1 MKYSKS
7 DNVGLNRIIKCG
19 RGGHVG
25 SRGDERDVVI
35 GHVVPLCAQTV
46 TIPAI
51 AQFKHFINV

>member
-1 MKYSKS
+1 M
-7 DNVGLNRIIKCG
+7 NRIIKCG